1 MVPFDTP
8 LIVALLPLPITVAV
22 AVIDGRRRI
31 IPNRLNFAL
40 LGLGLAVAAGRALDG
55 NSSAVSWAVSS
66 AVFSAVVSALAQGLA
81 TAGLAFAAL
90 WAVRAAHARL
100 RGRVGLGLGD
110 VKFIAAGAAWTGL
123 AGLPAM
129 ILAASVLALAVLAVA
144 ALRGRSI
151 DGATRLPFGPFLAVG
166 LHAAL
171 LMQAFEALP

>member
-55 NSSAVSWAVSS
+55 NSSAVSWAVS
-66 AVFSAVVSALAQGLA
+66 SAVVSALAQGLA

-144 ALRGRSI
+144 VLRGRSI